1 MAENDEPTQ
10 LWSDGTPEAPVAP
23 APLAAAPQT
32 APPLP
37 PARRPGPPIW
47 LIAGAAIVLVIVI
60 GVGGIFIGRLMGSPK
75 VTTAPTAA
83 ATAPA
88 QSDSAPLAAA
98 SAAAPPAPDPSAVA
112 LNAGSSVS
120 ATVQDAANQ
129 FGLIGVWA
137 ANCTQPVS
145 NDNYY
150 QTWAA
155 TADGAVTV
163 SVNTGPGNS
172 PELDRFDAGHLIG
185 SDQIELDG
193 DLQIVFQK
201 DADGRLHGLQA
212 TIGGTQ
218 QVMKASSGLSKCSGG

>member
-23 APLAAAPQT
+23 APLAAAPQP

-47 LIAGAAIVLVIVI
+47 LIGGGILVLVLLVVVLAVLVARNI
-60 GVGGIFIGRLMGSPK
+60 GAPK
-75 VTTAPTAA
+75 TAPTQ
-83 ATAPA
+83 PA
-88 QSDSAPLAAA
+88 SSVAA
-98 SAAAPPAPDPSAVA
+98 SSAAGSTVAASSISPDS
-112 LNAGSSVS
+112 SSVS

>member
-1 MAENDEPTQ
+1 MAENDEPAQ
-10 LWSDGTPEAPVAP
+10 LWSDGMPEAP
-23 APLAAAPQT
+23 APLAAAPQP

-37 PARRPGPPIW
+37 PASRPGPPIW
-47 LIAGAAIVLVIVI
+47 LIGGAAIVLVIVI

-98 SAAAPPAPDPSAVA
+98 SAAAPPAQDPS
-112 LNAGSSVS
+112 
-120 ATVQDAANQ
+120 VQDAANQ

-137 ANCTQPVS
+137 ADCTQPVS

-150 QTWAA
+150 QTFAA
-155 TADGAVTV
+155 TADGAVTD
-163 SVNTGPGNS
+163 SVNTGPDSS
-172 PELDRFDAGHLIG
+172 PSQYRFDTGHLIG

-193 DLQIVFQK
+193 DIQIVFQK
-201 DADGRLHGLQA
+201 DAAGRLHGLQA